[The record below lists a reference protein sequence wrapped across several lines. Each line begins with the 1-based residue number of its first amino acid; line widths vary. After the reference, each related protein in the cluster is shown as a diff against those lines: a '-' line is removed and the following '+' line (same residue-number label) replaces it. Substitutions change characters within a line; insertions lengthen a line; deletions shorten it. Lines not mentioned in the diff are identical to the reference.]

1 MESINLKKAVRRI
14 RLDDTPESPVY
25 TLDFTNAGISGK
37 SRAMRDALGEFA
49 RLSQGAGDGTL
60 DAGENEALAAAYES
74 VVRIMLGDD
83 AWPEIVEYIGGGV
96 EPSRMTVALMPLVL
110 WLLDQYNDI
119 MTAND
124 SRAVQRYLR
133 GSVGDAA
140 L

>member
-1 MESINLKKAVRRI
+1 MA
-14 RLDDTPESPVY
+14 RL
-25 TLDFTNAGISGK
+25 LGK
-37 SRAMRDALGEFA
+37 SNNSIDAKGRLVIPSAMREALGKVA
-49 RLSQGAGDGTL
+49 RLAQAARDGSL
-60 DAGENEALAAAYES
+60 GRAENEVLAEAYET
-74 VVRIMLGDD
+74 VVTVMLGPD
-83 AWPEIVEYIGGGV
+83 AWSEIVEYIGGGV

-124 SRAVQRYLR
+124 NRVVLKYLR